1 MSYEINFGPWG
12 SIFAV
17 PTAVADRYL
26 KFCTEEQLKVLLLAL
41 RQGQGPV
48 NTAGIAA
55 RLGMDEAAVTDCLQY
70 WQESGLFTENQ
81 NPQPAKEAPKAPE
94 NNESAVVKTTEN
106 GITTIR
112 SRGHLSPGEINTML
126 REDKQFAALAAELE
140 AARGSVLSPSEREI
154 LAYLF
159 GSLELSP
166 EYLLV
171 AAAYCREKG
180 KKKLSYLEKMVAGW
194 LEDGIDT
201 YEKAESH
208 IQRLTKQEDDEGRI
222 RRLFGLPER
231 ALTAREKACVN
242 RWFGEYMTPEA
253 LMKLAYDRAVEATGK
268 VSFAYIDKILAAWAA
283 KGITTVTAA
292 MPDAPMSHEHRELK
306 TLTEGVNAIYDG
318 LDALRDA
325 HVAAEA
331 IADSQEQA
339 NAYAHKVRPAM
350 DALRAAVDAMEPIVA
365 SDYWPVPTYDD
376 MLFYC

>member
-26 KFCTEEQLKVLLLAL
+26 KFCTEGQLKVLLLAL
-41 RQGQGPV
+41 RQGQSPV
-48 NTAGIAA
+48 DTAGIAA
-55 RLGMDEAAVTDCLQY
+55 RLGMDEAEVTDCLQY
-70 WQESGLFTENQ
+70 WRESGLFTESRA
-81 NPQPAKEAPKAPE
+81 PQPSAPAAEAPKPA
-94 NNESAVVKTTEN
+94 ESTESPIKTTEN

-140 AARGSVLSPSEREI
+140 TARGSVLSPSEREI

-208 IQRLTKQEDDEGRI
+208 IQRLTRQEDDEGRI

-283 KGITTVTAA
+283 KGITTV
-292 MPDAPMSHEHRELK
+292 E
-306 TLTEGVNAIYDG
+306 
-318 LDALRDA
+318 
-325 HVAAEA
+325 AAEA
-331 IADSQEQA
+331 ERTAAQ
-339 NAYAHKVRPAM
+339 
-350 DALRAAVDAMEPIVA
+350 RAAAGEYSFDIGEAMRIMEQNA
-365 SDYWPVPTYDD
+365 DE
-376 MLFYC
+376 